1 MGRIFNGTALD
12 SRDLPYVALI
22 YGLRIKDPWISDS
35 VEEAQIYCTGIIIS
49 PRFVLT

>member
-12 SRDLPYVALI
+12 SRDLPYVASV
-22 YGLRIKDPWISDS
+22 YGYTKTTYLFLPDEIKAT
-35 VEEAQIYCTGIIIS
+35 VFCTGIIIS